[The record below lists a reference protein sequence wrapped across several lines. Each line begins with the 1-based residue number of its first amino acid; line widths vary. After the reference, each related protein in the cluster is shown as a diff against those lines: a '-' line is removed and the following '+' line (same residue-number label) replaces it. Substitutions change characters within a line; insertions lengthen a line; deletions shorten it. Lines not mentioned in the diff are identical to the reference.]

1 MISVIKNIGIIL
13 KASEKDDYN
22 SREKIA
28 QDLPSNVCFSVLF
41 SIVSFFSFSFF
52 FFFFDA
58 YLEIFTSRVSARI
71 EKQTRLMAEADL
83 SLRAML

>member
-28 QDLPSNVCFSVLF
+28 RDLPSNVCFSVLF

-52 FFFFDA
+52 FFFDA
-58 YLEIFTSRVSARI
+58 YLEIFTSRASARI
-71 EKQTRLMAEADL
+71 EKQTRLTAEADL